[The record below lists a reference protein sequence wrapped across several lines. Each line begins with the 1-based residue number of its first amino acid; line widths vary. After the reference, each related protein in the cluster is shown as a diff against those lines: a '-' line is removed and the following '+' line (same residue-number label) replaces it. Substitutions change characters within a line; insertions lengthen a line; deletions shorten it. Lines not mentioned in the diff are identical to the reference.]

1 MMDHALSRLAD
12 CTVCPRECHVDRTA
26 GEVGVC
32 GIGRRAVVASYGP
45 HFGEEPPLVGRGGS
59 GTIFFA
65 GCNLLCVFCQNSE
78 ISHGRAGRP
87 VDAEELAGIMMNLQD
102 GGCENI
108 NLVTPTHVVP
118 QIVDAVEMAE
128 DLSVPIVYNTNSYE
142 NLDTLLVLEGIVDIY
157 LPDFKFWNG
166 QGERFMPGVSDYGEV
181 ASRAIAEMHR
191 QVGDLRIVDG
201 VAVSGILVRHLVMP
215 GDAADTARIMEY
227 LAKLSRE
234 TYVNIMP
241 QYRPSYKAG
250 SDRVIGRRLRHD
262 EFDNAVHA
270 ARDAGLR
277 RVET

>member
-1 MMDHALSRLAD
+1 
-12 CTVCPRECHVDRTA
+12 
-26 GEVGVC
+26 
-32 GIGRRAVVASYGP
+32 
-45 HFGEEPPLVGRGGS
+45 
-59 GTIFFA
+59 
-65 GCNLLCVFCQNSE
+65 
-78 ISHGRAGRP
+78 
-87 VDAEELAGIMMNLQD
+87 
-102 GGCENI
+102 
-108 NLVTPTHVVP
+108 
-118 QIVDAVEMAE
+118 
-128 DLSVPIVYNTNSYE
+128 
-142 NLDTLLVLEGIVDIY
+142 
-157 LPDFKFWNG
+157 
-166 QGERFMPGVSDYGEV
+166 MPGVSDYGEV